1 MSDYTILPRSQEPGA
16 RSQESEEST
25 HAPGVARSTLHAPR
39 STALLRIPRLA
50 LILVV
55 HLYRWTLSPAKTFL
69 FGPLGGCRFEPS
81 CSAYALEALRTHG
94 ALRGG
99 WLAVRRIARCHPF
112 HAGGYDPVPPRKG
125 ERHDLTP
132 PPGGTVSE
140 ST

>member
-1 MSDYTILPRSQEPGA
+1 MTDKP
-16 RSQESEEST
+16 T
-25 HAPGVARSTLHAPR
+25 HAAR
-39 STALLRIPRLA
+39 ALTMPI
-50 LILVV
+50 VF
-55 HLYRWTLSPAKTFL
+55 YRRFISPL
-69 FGPLGGCRFEPS
+69 FGPVCRYQPT